1 MKRSLPLMAFTA
13 TLLLTP
19 LAHADDTVTFPPLKS
34 AWRESSAPANPQ
46 ALQQVTAGRSK
57 AEVHALLNSP
67 RFGKG
72 YCRERQ
78 WNYLFDFPQGEGHGP
93 MSCQY
98 QVRFDEHGRVRD
110 THWQDPA
117 CKVLVTPPITEAK
130 VGGVNASEH
139 FVVGDDVLFAFDK
152 SLIDDLRPDG
162 KDALDDIGTR
172 ITTAYTKLKSVT
184 IIGHTDRLGSQV
196 FQELSLAR
204 AQTVR
209 DYLVAGGLPNSQM
222 VVAGV
227 GNSAQTATSEC
238 PADAKADATLCRQ
251 PDRRV
256 TIDVVGERR

>member
-19 LAHADDTVTFPPLKS
+19 LAHADDTVTFPPRKS
-34 AWRESSAPANPQ
+34 AWRESSAPADPQ
-46 ALQQVTAGRSK
+46 ALRQVTVGRSK

-72 YCRERQ
+72 YCHERQ
-78 WNYLFDFPQGEGHGP
+78 WNYLFDFPEGEDHGP

-98 QVRFDEHGRVRD
+98 QVRFDENGQVRD

-117 CKVLVTPPITEAK
+117 CGFLVTPPVA
-130 VGGVNASEH
+130 GVIASEH

-152 SLIDDLRPDG
+152 FLIDDLRPDG
-162 KDALDDIGTR
+162 KDALDDIGVR
-172 ITTAYTKLKSVT
+172 IGTAYRKLKSVT

-227 GNSAQTATSEC
+227 GNSAQPATTEC
-238 PADAKADATLCRQ
+238 PADAKAEATLCRQ

>member
-1 MKRSLPLMAFTA
+1 MAFAA

-19 LAHADDTVTFPPLKS
+19 LAHAHDTVTFPPRKS

-46 ALQQVTAGRSK
+46 ALRQVTAGRPK

-78 WNYLFDFPQGEGHGP
+78 WNYLFDFPKGEDHGP

-98 QVRFDEHGRVRD
+98 QVRFDENGRVRD
-110 THWQDPA
+110 THWQDPT
-117 CKVLVTPPITEAK
+117 CEVLVTPPTAEAK
-130 VGGVNASEH
+130 IAGANASEH

-152 SLIDDLRPDG
+152 ALIDDLRPSG
-162 KDALDDIGTR
+162 KDALEDIGTR
-172 ITTAYTKLKSVT
+172 ITTAYSRLKSVT
-184 IIGHTDRLGSQV
+184 IIGHTDRLGSPDY
-196 FQELSLAR
+196 QELSLAR

-209 DYLVAGGLPNSQM
+209 DYLVAGGLPNSRM
-222 VVAGV
+222 VAAGV
-227 GNSAQTATSEC
+227 GSSAQPVTNDC
-238 PADAKADATLCRQ
+238 PAGVTTAAAHCRE

>member
-19 LAHADDTVTFPPLKS
+19 LVHADDAVTFPPRKS
-34 AWRESSAPANPQ
+34 AWRESSAPAEPQ
-46 ALQQVTAGRSK
+46 ALRQVTAGRSK

-72 YCRERQ
+72 YCHERQ
-78 WNYLFDFPQGEGHGP
+78 WNYLFDFPEGEGHGP
-93 MSCQY
+93 MRCQY
-98 QVRFDEHGRVRD
+98 QVRFDENGQVRD

-117 CKVLVTPPITEAK
+117 CGLLVTPRVA
-130 VGGVNASEH
+130 GVNASEH

-152 SLIDDLRPDG
+152 SLIDDLRPGG
-162 KDALDDIGTR
+162 KDALDNIGDRIGT
-172 ITTAYTKLKSVT
+172 AYRKLKSVT
-184 IIGHTDRLGSQV
+184 IIGHTDRLGSQAL
-196 FQELSLAR
+196 QELSLAR

-238 PADAKADATLCRQ
+238 PADTKADATLCRQ